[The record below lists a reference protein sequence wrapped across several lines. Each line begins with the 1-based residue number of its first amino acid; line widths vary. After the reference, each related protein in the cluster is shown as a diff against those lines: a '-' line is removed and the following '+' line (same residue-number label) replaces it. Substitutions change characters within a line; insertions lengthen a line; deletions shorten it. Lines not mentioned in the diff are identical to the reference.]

1 MPTKPS
7 ILRPDI
13 EPLESRISPAVI
25 LVNNFTDVLSGGTLT
40 LRQAL
45 AAAQNAHAASTI
57 SFAAGAH
64 NISLTGGELYIH
76 DLTHPL
82 TINGGGLITISGNN
96 SSRIFDFNTGTGSVV
111 LSGLT
116 LTGGNGSGGSSESG
130 GAVVDFGLSL
140 TVKDSL
146 ITGNSAPGVG
156 GGIATYTEGTKDS
169 FTLINSQ
176 IINNQSSRGG
186 GLSIVSGGP
195 SAILNSVISGNTA
208 TNNAGGVFINTSTG
222 RTAQIV
228 NSLIENNTA
237 SGSTVPL
244 NGGKGGGVA
253 ISNGTLKVTQSL
265 IVSNVASADAG
276 GGIYISPNGIATIS
290 NCEIGRNTATSGGGI
305 DNVGELTVTGST
317 ISNNTAAE
325 GGGLDSVLNGAINIT
340 KSLFSD
346 NQATGGGGGGISIS
360 NSSTST
366 ISKLTF
372 SGDTF
377 RDNSA
382 STVGG
387 GMAVTNSSNTVPITV
402 TGSTFDGNTSGTR
415 GGGVYAF
422 SAGSLTLM
430 ASHFTGN
437 TASAGAGAALYS
449 PAGVNEQV
457 TQSTF
462 QGNVAGFNG
471 GGLAMLGNSTKF
483 LTASVITG
491 NLSVTT
497 DQGYGGGGLVIKG
510 AGALKVVASA
520 ITGNQSGR
528 YGGGIYD
535 SDGSSITLT
544 SSKVTNNVAGSNGGG
559 VYISGGS
566 AGLLTLSSGSAV
578 SGNIAP
584 VDPNTN

>member
-7 ILRPDI
+7 VLRSYV
-13 EPLESRISPAVI
+13 EPLEPRIAPAVI
-25 LVNNFTDVLSGGTLT
+25 LVNNFTDTPSGGTLT
-40 LRQAL
+40 LRQAM
-45 AAAQNAHAASTI
+45 AAAQNAHGASTI
-57 SFAAGAH
+57 NFAAGVH

-96 SSRIFDFNTGTGSVV
+96 SSRIFDFNTGMGSVV

-116 LTGGNGSGGSSESG
+116 LTGGTGSGGASESG
-130 GAVVDFGLSL
+130 GAVVDFSLSL

-156 GGIATYTEGTKDS
+156 GGIATYTGGTKAS
-169 FTLINSQ
+169 FTLINSE

-195 SAILNSVISGNTA
+195 SAILNSVISGNTSSD
-208 TNNAGGVFINTSTG
+208 NAGGVYINTTTG
-222 RTAQIV
+222 QTAQIV

-244 NGGKGGGVA
+244 NGGKGGGVV
-253 ISNGTLKVTQSL
+253 ISNGTLKVTESL
-265 IVSNVASADAG
+265 IVGNMASADAG
-276 GGIYISPNGIATIS
+276 GGIYISPSGIVTIVNS
-290 NCEIGRNTATSGGGI
+290 EIGRNTATSGGGI
-305 DNVGELTVTGST
+305 DNVGKLTVAGST

-325 GGGLDSVLNGAINIT
+325 GGGLDSILNDAINIT
-340 KSLFSD
+340 RSLFID
-346 NQATGGGGGGISIS
+346 NQATGGAGGGISIS
-360 NSSTST
+360 NSSTLT

-372 SGDTF
+372 SGDIF

-382 STVGG
+382 STAGG
-387 GMAVTNSSNTVPITV
+387 GMAVANSSNTVPITV
-402 TGSTFDGNTSGTR
+402 TGSTFDGNTSGSL
-415 GGGVYAF
+415 GGGVYAS
-422 SAGSLTLM
+422 SASSLTLM
-430 ASHFTGN
+430 MSHFTGN
-437 TASAGAGAALYS
+437 TAGTGAGAFLYS
-449 PAGVNEQV
+449 PAGVKEQV

-483 LTASVITG
+483 LTASIITG
-491 NLSVTT
+491 NVSATT

-520 ITGNQSGR
+520 ITGNQASR

-559 VYISGGS
+559 VYITGGS
-566 AGLLTLSSGSAV
+566 AGLLTLMSGSAV
-578 SGNIAP
+578 SGNSAP
-584 VDPNTN
+584 VEPNTN